1 MKKNDII
8 NKIHFII
15 EEDSTLERDE
25 IIEML
30 KHFSKNQLRELVDSS
45 ISEPIRFYH
54 HHGWDC
60 DVMYNPK
67 SRELMEIVNE

>member
-8 NKIHFII
+8 NKINFII
-15 EEDSTLERDE
+15 EDDSELEKDG
-25 IIEML
+25 IIEMFKSL
-30 KHFSKNQLRELVDSS
+30 SKNQLRELVDSS

-67 SRELMEIVNE
+67 SRELLEIVNE

>member
-1 MKKNDII
+1 MKKIEII
-8 NKIHFII
+8 ERINFII
-15 EEDSTLERDE
+15 EDDSTLERDG
-25 IIEML
+25 IIEMFR
-30 KHFSKNQLRELVDSS
+30 HFSKNHLRELVDSS

-67 SRELMEIVNE
+67 SRELLEITND

>member
-8 NKIHFII
+8 EKINFII
-15 EEDSTLERDE
+15 EEDSELEKDG
-25 IIEML
+25 IIEMFRHL
-30 KHFSKNQLRELVDSS
+30 SKNQLRELVDSS

-67 SRELMEIVNE
+67 SRELLEIVNE

>member
-1 MKKNDII
+1 MKKIEII
-8 NKIHFII
+8 ERINFII
-15 EEDSTLERDE
+15 EDDSTLEKDG

-30 KHFSKNQLRELVDSS
+30 QHFSKNKLRELVDSS
-45 ISEPIRFYH
+45 IFEPIRFYH

-67 SRELMEIVNE
+67 SRELLEITND